1 MNPRFSDLPDYMT
14 VAELELIFEEF
25 LKDYNNY
32 NYKIE
37 ECLEE
42 LYELSDRQWHTYEL
56 LSDSLKE
63 KIEQYL

>member
-25 LKDYNNY
+25 LKDYTNY

-37 ECLEE
+37 
-42 LYELSDRQWHTYEL
+42 SA
-56 LSDSLKE
+56 
-63 KIEQYL
+63 